1 MTTKEWLSRATNIDK
16 EIGRLLRERR
26 AAWDRA
32 VSVTS
37 RLNANNV
44 SGTKDP
50 HKYDALVAYENLI
63 DQKVDELYAVKQ
75 EVQQAICQVD
85 NELLR
90 ELLDRRYIKGERF
103 EEIACALRKPK
114 DGKKYTYRHV
124 VMELHPKALKEI
136 ENILSAYH

>member
-1 MTTKEWLSRATNIDK
+1 LTTKEWLSRATNIDK

-50 HKYDALVAYENLI
+50 HKYDTLVAYENLI
-63 DQKVDELYAVKQ
+63 DAKVDELYAIKQ
-75 EVQQAICQVD
+75 EIMAAINNVQDSTLRA
-85 NELLR
+85 LLT
-90 ELLDRRYIKGERF
+90 ERYINGKKWEQIAIDLNYSWRQIIRLHGRALQ
-103 EEIACALRKPK
+103 EITIPK
-114 DGKKYTYRHV
+114 DGT
-124 VMELHPKALKEI
+124 
-136 ENILSAYH
+136 

>member
-26 AAWDRA
+26 AAWERA

-37 RLNANNV
+37 RLNATCV
-44 SGTKDP
+44 TDTKDP
-50 HKYDALVAYENLI
+50 HKYDTLIAYENLI
-63 DQKVDELYAVKQ
+63 DQKVEELYAVKQ
-75 EVQQAICQVD
+75 EVQQAICKVND
-85 NELLR
+85 EVLR

-103 EEIACALRKPK
+103 EKIACSLRKPK
-114 DGKKYTYRHV
+114 DGKEYSYRHV